1 MSHIVQIQTEVRD
14 PIAVQSACR
23 RLNLQNA
30 EFGMHKVYTNRVGGW
45 GVQLPGWIYPVVC
58 QTNIGTVQF
67 DNFNGAWGEQ
77 SYLDKFLQAY
87 AVEKTK
93 VEARRHGHNVLE
105 QQLNDG
111 SIKLLVQVGGA
122 A

>member
-30 EFGMHKVYTNRVGGW
+30 EFGIHKIYTNRVGGW

-58 QTNIGTVQF
+58 QTNTGTVQF

>member
-58 QTNIGTVQF
+58 QTTTGTVQF

-93 VEARRHGHNVLE
+93 VEARRNGHTVLE

>member
-58 QTNIGTVQF
+58 QTNTGTVQF

>member
-1 MSHIVQIQTEVRD
+1 MSHIVQIKTEIRD

-58 QTNIGTVQF
+58 QTTTGTVKF

>member
-14 PIAVQSACR
+14 PVAVQSACR

-30 EFGMHKVYTNRVGGW
+30 EFGAHKVFTKRAEGW
-45 GVQLPGWIYPVVC
+45 GVKLPGWIYPVVC
-58 QTNIGTVQF
+58 QTNTGTVQF
-67 DNFNGAWGEQ
+67 DNYNGSWGEQ
-77 SYLDKFLQAY
+77 VHLDHFLQAY

-93 VEARRHGHNVLE
+93 VEARRHGHTVLE
-105 QQLNDG
+105 QTLNDG

>member
-45 GVQLPGWIYPVVC
+45 GIQLPGWIYPVVC
-58 QTNIGTVQF
+58 QTNTGTVQF

-93 VEARRHGHNVLE
+93 VEARRAGHTVHE
-105 QQLNDG
+105 QPLNDG

>member
-58 QTNIGTVQF
+58 QTNTGTVQF

-93 VEARRHGHNVLE
+93 VEARRHGHTVHE
-105 QQLNDG
+105 QPLTDG
-111 SIKLLVQVGGA
+111 SIKILVQVGGA

>member
-14 PIAVQSACR
+14 PVAVQSACR

-30 EFGMHKVYTNRVGGW
+30 EFGTHKVFTKMAEGW
-45 GVQLPGWIYPVVC
+45 GVKLPGWIYPVVC
-58 QTNIGTVQF
+58 QTSTGTVQF
-67 DNFNGAWGEQ
+67 DNYNGSWGEQ
-77 SYLDKFLQAY
+77 VHLDHFLQAY

-93 VEARRHGHNVLE
+93 VEARRHGHTVLE
-105 QQLNDG
+105 QTLNDG